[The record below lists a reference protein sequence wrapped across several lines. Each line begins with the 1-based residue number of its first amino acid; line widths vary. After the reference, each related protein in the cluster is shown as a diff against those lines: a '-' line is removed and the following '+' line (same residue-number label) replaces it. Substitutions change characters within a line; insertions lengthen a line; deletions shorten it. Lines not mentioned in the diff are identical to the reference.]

1 MKSYSIHYHKYNIFA
16 NNYVR
21 YIQDVVTDDIY
32 HEVGK
37 IICSSLERISKIS
50 YTLNKDGITQD
61 ICDIRYES
69 GFTRLDRDTWID
81 ETKVFDIYSKKVWEK
96 EDER

>member
-21 YIQDVVTDDIY
+21 YIQDVETDDIY

-61 ICDIRYES
+61 ICDLRQEC
-69 GFTRLDRDTWID
+69 GFTKLDKNTWID
-81 ETKVFDIYSKKVWEK
+81 ETKVFDIYGKKVWEK
-96 EDER
+96 ENEG

>member
-61 ICDIRYES
+61 ICDLRQEC
-69 GFTRLDRDTWID
+69 GFTKLDKNTWID
-81 ETKVFDIYSKKVWEK
+81 ETKVFDVYGNKVWEK
-96 EDER
+96 ENEG